1 MNMNMKVVKEV
12 IKAQP
17 KTFVLIIALV
27 LSNVALYMYA
37 SAYHMPRLEN
47 LQHSWF
53 EKRKSAA
60 GGPALDSA
68 SVYRQGKDDL
78 QTWRAGIIPKK
89 AFARFVGSL
98 FETAAGNSLAFTG
111 VTYKTLQLPDENLVA
126 YTMDFN
132 VSGKYSGVKRFLVD
146 IGRLREMMTIDNIS
160 LTSSKATED
169 TVALKVQLT
178 VYLRPEEQ

>member
-1 MNMNMKVVKEV
+1 MNMNMKVIKEV
-12 IKAQP
+12 VKARP
-17 KTFVLIIALV
+17 KTFVLIFVLM
-27 LSNVALYMYA
+27 LSNVALYVYA
-37 SAYHMPRLEN
+37 SAYHKPRLIN
-47 LQHSWF
+47 LQNTWF

-60 GGPALDSA
+60 GGPALDTA

-78 QTWRAGIIPKK
+78 QAWRARIIPKK

-98 FETAAGNSLAFTG
+98 FETAADNALTFTG

-126 YTMDFN
+126 YAMDFN
-132 VSGKYSGVKRFLVD
+132 VSGKYSGIKRFMAD
-146 IGRLREMMTIDNIS
+146 IGRMREMMTIDNVS
-160 LTSSKATED
+160 LSSSKTTED